1 MKALCLIF
9 FYQFIPKSAN
19 NLPLVDTLKMGSY
32 LRVDTALHLKQ
43 ITGQLNH
50 AIQQN
55 AASAEALAANAEEMS
70 SQARQFQQ
78 TMFFFRL
85 R

>member
-1 MKALCLIF
+1 
-9 FYQFIPKSAN
+9 
-19 NLPLVDTLKMGSY
+19 
-32 LRVDTALHLKQ
+32 
-43 ITGQLNH
+43 LNH

-78 TMFFFRL
+78 TMFFLRL